1 MSYVTFHRFVW
12 LWFRL
17 CLYYDVNNFELHLI
31 CNKSMQFCFILA
43 FLMLKGG
50 FGSDTREMDL
60 IFNFLIQK
68 TSLKPVTSLHTHA
81 ENFRSRP

>member
-1 MSYVTFHRFVW
+1 
-12 LWFRL
+12 
-17 CLYYDVNNFELHLI
+17 
-31 CNKSMQFCFILA
+31 MQFCFILA
-43 FLMLKGG
+43 FLMSKGG